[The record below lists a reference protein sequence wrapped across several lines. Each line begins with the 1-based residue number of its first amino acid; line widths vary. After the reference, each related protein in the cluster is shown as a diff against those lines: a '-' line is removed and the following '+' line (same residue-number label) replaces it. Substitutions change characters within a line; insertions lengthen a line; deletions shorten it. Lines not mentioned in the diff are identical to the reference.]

1 MGELDDALGAM
12 AAGLDGAVAGQVHAA
27 LECCRV
33 PVAVHVAGRARVG
46 RRCVAAAL
54 GLPPDTVTTPIDALD
69 RPDPVLDAD
78 VVVYVVAGGPHPADQ
93 PPCERTLLVRNKVD
107 LCDIRD
113 DGHPMVATLALA
125 TARHEVSTGDFE
137 RFRALA
143 RSTDATLLLAEPL
156 FRCAESDVDLDE
168 RAVLLERWGFAGVAC
183 AVTALRRDPG
193 LDTAGLHRT
202 RRSAWG
208 RPRGCG
214 AGEPGRRGAG
224 AAPGGAA
231 RRSRGD
237 RRPHRLRTRRAF
249 PRIPNARIPNVG
261 QCLTPSMT
269 CWTAGAASR
278 APRAHRV
285 VRHQRGRA
293 PRTGPPRRAGRD
305 RPRPCGG
312 CADRARRRR
321 HAGTHGGRARRRV
334 RSGRTPGAARAR
346 QPRRRRAR

>member
-1 MGELDDALGAM
+1 MGGFDALEADALGAM

-33 PVAVHVAGRARVG
+33 PVAVHVAGRAGVG

-193 LDTAGLHRT
+193 LDTAGLHRIL
-202 RRSAWG
+202 RSASG
-208 RPRGCG
+208 VDPVAVELANRVD
-214 AGEPGRRGAG
+214 
-224 AAPGGAA
+224 AA
-231 RRSRGD
+231 
-237 RRPHRLRTRRAF
+237 
-249 PRIPNARIPNVG
+249 
-261 QCLTPSMT
+261 
-269 CWTAGAASR
+269 
-278 APRAHRV
+278 
-285 VRHQRGRA
+285 
-293 PRTGPPRRAGRD
+293 
-305 RPRPCGG
+305 
-312 CADRARRRR
+312 
-321 HAGTHGGRARRRV
+321 RARRRV
-334 RSGRTPGAARAR
+334 ALHADLAAIVARTGCEHVERFLESRTLESRTLESRTWAHV
-346 QPRRRRAR
+346 